1 LLLSSGDLLLFR
13 DATLE
18 HLRRHITLGEAHDI
32 RPVHPLAP
40 AGSASERRVV
50 RVLEA
55 SDHGTELVPGVDGTE
70 LVGVCVRHPAIQERQ
85 GA

>member
-55 SDHGTELVPGVDGTE
+55 SDHGTELVPGVE